1 MSVSSSS
8 FTSERDVIAFF
19 IPGES
24 FGFLRRERVVHDF
37 SDAIPTEGD
46 SIRSDVG
53 VEFKG
58 VSWS

>member
-1 MSVSSSS
+1 MSISS

-37 SDAIPTEGD
+37 SDAVGGGPSQRALRAIP
-46 SIRSDVG
+46 
-53 VEFKG
+53 
-58 VSWS
+58 